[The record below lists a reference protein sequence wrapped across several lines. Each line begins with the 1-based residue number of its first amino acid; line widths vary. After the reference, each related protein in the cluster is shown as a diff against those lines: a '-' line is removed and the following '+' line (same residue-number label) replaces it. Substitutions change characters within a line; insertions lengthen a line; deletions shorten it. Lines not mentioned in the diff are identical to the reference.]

1 MNHVMILVTEIAW
14 THISTRIRQ
23 TTAAVLGVTCGV
35 VLTILLIALM
45 EGMERNLVSSLVDA
59 MAHVTVSDERRVAQH
74 QPAEDSYGAAQVTNL
89 TTDTERR
96 RGIRNS
102 NEVIS
107 AIRAWL
113 PGAIAPSVKSTA
125 MVSYGTQ
132 RLSVVLTGI
141 EPRDEEAV
149 SKLPTWMRNGQL
161 TDLYR
166 GSNAVLIGDGLA
178 KKIGAKLGS
187 SITLSAGEELS
198 LPASVVG
205 IFHSGN
211 LSIDETQVYS
221 LMRTAQV
228 LAGRPGMITELRVH
242 LNDAQAARE
251 VVHQIEAQTG
261 YRGVSW
267 QEANADLLY
276 TATVQRMIGYMVVA
290 AMLFASTL
298 GIYSIIST
306 ITNEKRADIAIM
318 KSFGMK
324 ESLVRSIFIIEAVF
338 IGAAG
343 IVMGWLFGWLLC
355 IGVGE
360 ITITNAITN
369 QPQGIPIHQTTT
381 HYLAVAAITLAAC
394 TAAGFFPARK
404 ASRVHPVDIIRGAT

>member
-1 MNHVMILVTEIAW
+1 MNLVTEIAW

-59 MAHVTVSDERRVAQH
+59 MAHVTVSDERRSAQD
-74 QPAEDSYGAAQVTNL
+74 QPAESSYGAAQVTNL
-89 TTDTERR
+89 PTDTDRR
-96 RGIRNS
+96 RGIRNP

-107 AIRAWL
+107 ALRAWL

-125 MVSYGTQ
+125 MVNYGAQ
-132 RLSVVLTGI
+132 RLNVALTGI
-141 EPRDEEAV
+141 EPRQEETV
-149 SKLPTWMRNGQL
+149 SKLATYMRNGQL
-161 TDLYR
+161 SDLYR

-187 SITLSAGEELS
+187 SITLSAGEELA

-211 LSIDETQVYS
+211 QGIDETQMYS

-228 LAGRPGMITELRVH
+228 LAGRPGMINELRVH

-251 VVHQIEAQTG
+251 VAHQIEAQTG
-261 YRGVSW
+261 YRAVSW
-267 QEANADLLY
+267 QEANANLLS

-324 ESLVRSIFIIEAVF
+324 ETLVRSIFIIESVI

-343 IVMGWLFGWLLC
+343 ILMGWLFGWLLC
-355 IGVGE
+355 LGVGK
-360 ITITNAITN
+360 ITITNVITG
-369 QPQGIPIHQTTT
+369 QLQGIPIHDTTT
-381 HYLAVAAITLAAC
+381 HYLAVAAITLLAC